1 MKKFNL
7 VMLVV
12 GLAVFAWLVR
22 DAGLDEMW
30 SNARAVGLGV
40 VPFVLV
46 EALSEVFHTLGMRFS
61 FRREHRN
68 IPFLRL
74 WSIRL
79 SGAAVN
85 YVTPAGT
92 GGEVVKATLLKPFC
106 PIPEATSAVLI
117 DKLTFTVAQLGLASV
132 GSSFLLLWIDMEWWI
147 ASLLW
152 GGSLLIGAG
161 LVGFFVFQRKGKMSS
176 VFRVVC
182 GFFAGDRGRA
192 WVDKHIADLDE
203 RLKAYHATHGWD
215 FLWSILL
222 HVVAFACGWLQAA
235 YFLWLVDSH
244 VTPLYGAGIWLLAT
258 WFDMAS
264 VLVPAGIGIQEAS
277 RFFAFQLLGLPKAS
291 GVTYA
296 LLLRVEQLTYTL
308 LGFACYG
315 NEVRKL
321 VVEPA
326 PVVEAN

>member
-7 VMLVV
+7 LMLVV
-12 GLAVFAWLVR
+12 GLAVFAWIVR
-22 DAGLDEMW
+22 DAGLEEMW
-30 SNARAVGLGV
+30 ANARAVGLGI

-61 FRREHRN
+61 FRREHRTV
-68 IPFLRL
+68 PFLRL

-79 SGAAVN
+79 SGSAVN
-85 YVTPAGT
+85 YVTPAGAA
-92 GGEVVKATLLKPFC
+92 GELVKATLLKPFC
-106 PIPEATSAVLI
+106 PIPEATSAILI

-132 GSSFLLLWIDMEWWI
+132 GSSVLLLWIDMEWWI

-152 GGSLLIGAG
+152 GGSFLVGLG
-161 LVGFFVFQRKGKMSS
+161 LVAFFLFQKNGKMGA
-176 VFRVVC
+176 VFSVVC
-182 GFFAGDRGRA
+182 GFFAGDRGRR
-192 WVDKHIADLDE
+192 WVDRHISDLDE
-203 RLKAYHATHGWD
+203 RLKAYHASHGWD
-215 FLWSILL
+215 FVWSILL
-222 HVVAFACGWLQAA
+222 HVVGFTCGWLQAA
-235 YFLWLVDSH
+235 YFLWLVDSP

-264 VLVPAGIGIQEAS
+264 GLVPAGIGIQEAS
-277 RFFAFQLLGLPKAS
+277 RFFAFDLLGLPKAS

-296 LLLRVEQLTYTL
+296 LLLRVEQLTYTV

-321 VVEPA
+321 EVVPSPA
-326 PVVEAN
+326 VEGS